1 MIVPKQGF
9 KKKYAFGGSRIFA
22 PIANLLTG
30 LAASNVAKKLS
41 SSAIDLGKTIAKE
54 GAKKALEAGKSA
66 SMDVGKKLVT
76 KTVNL

>member
-9 KKKYAFGGSRIFA
+9 KTKYTFGGSGIFT

-30 LAASNVAKKLS
+30 LAASNIAKKLS

-66 SMDVGKKLVT
+66 SMDVVKS
-76 KTVNL
+76 